1 LAQPGLSD
9 DARPTIEDVA
19 RAAGVSTSSARN
31 YFSRPAVLSAST
43 HARIEQAVRATG
55 YVPRGSVGR
64 LGRRQLGRLA
74 FEMPRAEDPGV
85 NPFYSQLLLALL
97 WAAWSGGFH
106 LYPFVTDKE
115 PGSRVPFY
123 RRLWAR
129 RQVGGFVLTDAGYDD
144 ERVPWLLD
152 TGVPFVLLS
161 RLREEHGYCW
171 VDNDN
176 VGGSMTAV
184 GHLVEGGHRR
194 IAYLGWPAGDPVADR
209 RLEGYRRAVGAAG
222 LPELVERQ
230 DYGEP
235 ALDQAR
241 RLLPVFVGV
250 AAAFAVHVCVA
261 VAIGGVFS
269 LLPRRLVL
277 LVVAALFAG
286 GAGVLL
292 LGREEQPDGPAPAA
306 TGPGTAPLRV
316 ALTAFGVVFLGEW
329 GDITQVTTAN
339 LAARYADPLSVGVGA
354 VLALWTATA
363 LALTVGRGLLRR
375 LPTRLV
381 RRLAGLILVALAV
394 LTLVEVVRG

>member
-1 LAQPGLSD
+1 MAQPGLSE

-97 WAAWSGGFH
+97 WAAWSEGFH
-106 LYPFVTDKE
+106 LHPFVTDKE

-123 RRLWAR
+123 RQLWSR

-241 RLLPVFVGV
+241 RLLMRPEDERPTAVV
-250 AAAFAVHVCVA
+250 ASCDEFAYDVMRAAV
-261 VAIGGVFS
+261 
-269 LLPRRLVL
+269 RLGL
-277 LVVAALFAG
+277 LVGG
-286 GAGVLL
+286 GAGP
-292 LGREEQPDGPAPAA
+292 R
-306 TGPGTAPLRV
+306 RV
-316 ALTAFGVVFLGEW
+316 AVVGCDDSPMAARTVPTLTTLRQPVKLLAERAV
-329 GDITQVTTAN
+329 DM
-339 LAARYADPLSVGVGA
+339 LAAKLRNPRFEAH
-354 VLALWTATA
+354 ALERPE
-363 LALTVGRGLLRR
+363 LI
-375 LPTRLV
+375 V
-381 RRLAGLILVALAV
+381 RESTSPA
-394 LTLVEVVRG
+394 